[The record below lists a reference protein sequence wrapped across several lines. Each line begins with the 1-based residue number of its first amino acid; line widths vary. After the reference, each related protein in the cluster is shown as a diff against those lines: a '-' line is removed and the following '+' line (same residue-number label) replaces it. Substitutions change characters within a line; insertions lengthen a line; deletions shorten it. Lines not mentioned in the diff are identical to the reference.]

1 MQSTYF
7 SFLFLRQL
15 RSCDF
20 CFCFVNM
27 VYGVYINVEKSNL
40 KQFNIRQER
49 YKTWKKLMFLNI
61 HEKWI
66 LSQGTVYA
74 YIYTVVAKILRILIF
89 SS

>member
-27 VYGVYINVEKSNL
+27 VYGVYINVEKSHL
-40 KQFNIRQER
+40 KQFNIRQELLQNM
-49 YKTWKKLMFLNI
+49 KKIDVFEHSWKMNTFTRHCICI
-61 HEKWI
+61 H
-66 LSQGTVYA
+66 
-74 YIYTVVAKILRILIF
+74 IY
-89 SS
+89 SGGQNS